1 MKFFL
6 IAAIFN
12 CVLAVNISAQE
23 FSTSYSS
30 PPGSSLGLNNKNVV
44 GSPFFFN
51 EYCKGSIQLLGGKI
65 YSDLNLKINLQ
76 SQKIIVALYD
86 GVEVEI
92 TSPISKVTL
101 YGKNDSNPVV
111 FLSSLPINGKQTERS
126 FYQVLDSGKIMLLKS
141 TKVRNDNNYSFSDSK
156 LYTQSNYHKTPD
168 YYVWSLGNEPVNISL
183 NENELLATL
192 RPFKNILLDIIHEEK
207 IQLKKETDLI
217 RIITLL
223 NQSVSSKSINY

>member
-1 MKFFL
+1 MHKFL

-12 CVLAVNISAQE
+12 CVLTVNICAQE
-23 FSTSYSS
+23 SLISYSS
-30 PPGSSLGLNNKNVV
+30 PAYLVLNRERVV

-51 EYCKGSIQLLGGKI
+51 EYCKGSIQLLDGKI
-65 YSDLNLKINLQ
+65 FSDLNLKINLQ

-92 TSPISKVTL
+92 TSPVSKVTL
-101 YGKNDSNPVV
+101 YGKNDLKPVV
-111 FLSSLPINGKQTERS
+111 FLSGIPINGKQNERS
-126 FYQVLDSGKIMLLKS
+126 IYQVLDSGKITLLKS
-141 TKVRNDNNYSFSDSK
+141 IKVRNDNNYSVNGGK
-156 LYTQSNYHKTPD
+156 LYNQKNYLKTPD
-168 YYVWSLGNEPVNISL
+168 YYVWSLGSEPVNISL

-217 RIITLL
+217 QIITLL
-223 NQSVSSKSINY
+223 NQSIN